1 MIKVGSD
8 FSGVGAFDFA
18 LKRLEIKYQN
28 VFACDIDKYAKI
40 SYEANH
46 SADNFYENVYNR
58 PIPCESLDIY
68 MTSPPCQAFSI
79 AGNRQGEQDSRGVL
93 FYNSV
98 EFIRQNK
105 PKVFIFENVKGLLSA
120 DKGKIFSK
128 WIDHLG
134 GGFVNGEDYSFLSNK
149 DALPYNI
156 FYKVLNSKDYG
167 VPQNRERIF
176 IVGIR
181 KDINFN
187 YIFPEPIKKE
197 PHIRDVI
204 DEGSVKDKHYYTQN
218 SKIYPLLSEFV
229 ISENSVYQ
237 YRRVYVRENKSNVC
251 PTLTA
256 NMGTGGHNVPI
267 IKTDKGIRKLTP
279 NECFNLQGFP
289 RDFNIPLDLAQ
300 SQLYKQAGNSITVNV
315 LSEIIRNLLPIFFT
329 LQTKK

>member
-68 MTSPPCQAFSI
+68 MTSPPCQAFSM

-120 DKGKIFSK
+120 DKGKIFKK
-128 WIDHLG
+128 WIDH
-134 GGFVNGEDYSFLSNK
+134 
-149 DALPYNI
+149 
-156 FYKVLNSKDYG
+156 
-167 VPQNRERIF
+167 
-176 IVGIR
+176 
-181 KDINFN
+181 
-187 YIFPEPIKKE
+187 
-197 PHIRDVI
+197 
-204 DEGSVKDKHYYTQN
+204 
-218 SKIYPLLSEFV
+218 
-229 ISENSVYQ
+229 
-237 YRRVYVRENKSNVC
+237 
-251 PTLTA
+251 
-256 NMGTGGHNVPI
+256 
-267 IKTDKGIRKLTP
+267 
-279 NECFNLQGFP
+279 
-289 RDFNIPLDLAQ
+289 
-300 SQLYKQAGNSITVNV
+300 
-315 LSEIIRNLLPIFFT
+315 
-329 LQTKK
+329 